1 MAARLIHT
9 GCSVTNSDPQND
21 CAFDIEKIAQT
32 FLCVSTFPFFAVGHL
47 KLDIGGNC
55 DVLSIIVKW
64 ILGKA
69 WGVLLAIVNEALL
82 T

>member
-1 MAARLIHT
+1 MLYCCVLHGTKQKICTLKMAARLIHT

-55 DVLSIIVKW
+55 DVLSIIVK
-64 ILGKA
+64 
-69 WGVLLAIVNEALL
+69 
-82 T
+82 